1 MTHPLFRNRFFLAAS
16 LLMLSS
22 GLAACSDDP
31 ETSSSTASTSSS
43 STGAG
48 GAGGE
53 GGAGGGS
60 GGAGGGMAM
69 LGDIEVTVNYMGMV
83 MVTDMDSLN
92 VAAFEV
98 GKPMGI
104 PPAFFTQK
112 NPMFPA
118 KGTLAGLEPGS
129 YTIFAV
135 LDIGSNNPS
144 MPGPED
150 LVATSSMPVEVKG
163 GDAPA
168 ADVTIMDK

>member
-16 LLMLSS
+16 LLMLSG

-31 ETSSSTASTSSS
+31 ETSSSTASTSTSS
-43 STGAG
+43 AGTGGTG

-53 GGAGGGS
+53 GGG
-60 GGAGGGMAM
+60 GGAGGGMVM

-92 VAAFEV
+92 VAAFEE

-112 NPMFPA
+112 NPMFPV
-118 KGTLAGLEPGS
+118 KGTLKGLEPAM
-129 YTIFAV
+129 YNIIAV

-144 MPGPED
+144 VPGAED
-150 LVATSSMPVEVKG
+150 LVGMSSMPVEVMG
-163 GDAPA
+163 GDAPTV
-168 ADVTIMDK
+168 DITIMDK